1 MTEGFDFKVEKEM
14 LELSD
19 GGRVAIRRWGGAK
32 RERIVLSHG
41 NGLAIDGFYQF
52 AQELMA
58 DFEVVVFDMRSH
70 GQSGPG
76 EVMDNPWPRFV
87 KDIPEIYDSIQGR
100 FGEKPTHGAFHS
112 LSSVATLLAQSREP
126 RGWRSLTL
134 YEPPVPPVADAA
146 LLEEFVASHKE
157 LSRRT
162 RARRR
167 TFSGPERLVTSLR
180 RSPTFGGIPDE
191 VIERMA
197 AGMLYYAGNDPETP
211 YELVCDPD
219 LEANT
224 FDIRLP
230 REWWDA
236 IGTVTVPVQV
246 VVGTTLGH
254 DLPGLIRSAG
264 FLAQTFGFECAAVE
278 GGGHLMQMQRPHRCA
293 EHAVRFAT
301 AKSENNAA

>member
-14 LELSD
+14 LALSD
-19 GGRVAIRRWGGAK
+19 GGRVAIRRWGEAK
-32 RERIVLSHG
+32 PERIVMSHG
-41 NGLAIDGFYQF
+41 NGLAIDGFYEF
-52 AQELMA
+52 ANVLMD

-76 EVMDNPWPRFV
+76 EVMQNPWPRFV
-87 KDIPEIYDSIQGR
+87 KDIPEIYDSIQDR

-112 LSSVATLLAQSREP
+112 LSSIATLMAQSQEP

-134 YEPPVPPVADAA
+134 YEPPVPPVADEA
-146 LLEEFVASHKE
+146 LLEEFEEAHRG

-167 TFSGPERLVTSLR
+167 RFSGAERLVTSLR

-191 VIERMA
+191 VIERLA
-197 AGMLYYAGNDPETP
+197 EGMLYRADNDPEAP

-219 LEANT
+219 MEANT

-230 REWWDA
+230 REWWDGIA
-236 IGTVTVPVQV
+236 NVRVPVQV
-246 VVGTTLGH
+246 VMGTTLGH
-254 DLPGLIRSAG
+254 DLPVLIRSAA
-264 FLAQTFGFECAAVE
+264 FLAQSFGFETAAVE
-278 GGGHLMQMQRPHRCA
+278 GGGHLMQMQRPQRSA
-293 EHAVRFAT
+293 DHAVRFAT
-301 AKSENNAA
+301 AQSENNAA

>member
-14 LELSD
+14 VELSD

-32 RERIVLSHG
+32 PERIVLSHG

-52 AQELMA
+52 AQALMG

-76 EVMDNPWPRFV
+76 AVMENPWPRFV
-87 KDIPEIYDSIQGR
+87 KDIPEIYDSIQAT

-112 LSSVATLLAQSREP
+112 LSSIATLLAQSQTP
-126 RGWRSLTL
+126 LGWRSLTL
-134 YEPPVPPVADAA
+134 YEPPVPPVADAD
-146 LLEEFVASHKE
+146 LLEAFNEAHRG

-167 TFSGPERLVTSLR
+167 KFSGPARLVTSLR

-191 VIERMA
+191 VVERLA
-197 AGMLYYAGNDPETP
+197 EAMLYRADTDPEAP

-224 FDIRLP
+224 FDIHLP
-230 REWWDA
+230 RDWWDA
-236 IGTVTVPVQV
+236 IGNVTVPVQV
-246 VVGTTLGH
+246 VMGTTLGH
-254 DLPGLIRSAG
+254 DLPVLIRSAG
-264 FLAQTFGFECAAVE
+264 FLAQTFGFETAAVE
-278 GGGHLMQMQRPHRCA
+278 GGGHLMQMQRPERSA
-293 EHAVRFAT
+293 EHAVRFAM
-301 AKSENNAA
+301 ARSENNAA